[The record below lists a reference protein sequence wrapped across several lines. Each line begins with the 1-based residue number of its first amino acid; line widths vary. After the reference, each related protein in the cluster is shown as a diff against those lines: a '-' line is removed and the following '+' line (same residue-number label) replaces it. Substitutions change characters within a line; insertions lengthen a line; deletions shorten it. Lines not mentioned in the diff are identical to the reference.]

1 MFLLCEKLVLFR
13 KNLLFSDSS
22 IGALD
27 SSHIEKVISQE
38 TLSACLDVGDS
49 QETIPYRAAD
59 GRVSRGGRKDDERE
73 RRYAKNNLE
82 YVDPKTGAKV
92 TVQFF
97 TGGK

>member
-1 MFLLCEKLVLFR
+1 MFR

-38 TLSACLDVGDS
+38 TLSACLEVGDS

-59 GRVSRGGRKDDERE
+59 GRVSRGGRKDDGRE
-73 RRYAKNNLE
+73 RQLRSKSEQLSEPLTAGN
-82 YVDPKTGAKV
+82 
-92 TVQFF
+92 
-97 TGGK
+97 